1 MGLILGQGQE
11 GGDMGHTEDITKL
24 KEPDHVVC
32 DDVVAANKSYFLTE
46 AVTHHALCILLF
58 IHPVREKNILNDLR
72 KYFYLL
78 SSLIMMNYF
87 PPNSLIL

>member
-24 KEPDHVVC
+24 KEPDHCFNNVVC

-46 AVTHHALCILLF
+46 AVTHHALRILLF
-58 IHPVREKNILNDLR
+58 IHTVREKNILNYLR
-72 KYFYLL
+72 KHVYLL
-78 SSLIMMNYF
+78 SSLIMMN
-87 PPNSLIL
+87 